1 MAQYGTI
8 VVVDDNPAILTA
20 LRICLDSTFEQVIT
34 LASPDSLPA
43 TLQQEKA
50 SIVLMDMNFTLG
62 MNTGQKGL
70 TWLRTLRHLHPQLP
84 VVLITAYADVQLAV
98 KCLKAGASDF
108 VTKPWDNDE
117 LLRTLKDA
125 VDKGQEIQSL
135 DELERNHVK
144 RVVDHCHGNI
154 SRAAELLGITRQTLY
169 AKLHRPLAAS
179 SHSSGNGCR
188 RHPSRCRLPSH
199 CPSDCFWECR
209 QCCSSSGSSGIGTTS
224 RRLPPK
230 PG

>member
-20 LRICLDSTFEQVIT
+20 LRICLDSTFERVIT

-62 MNTGQKGL
+62 INTGQEGL

-125 VDKGQEIQSL
+125 VDKGQEILSL

-169 AKLHRPLAAS
+169 AKLHRP
-179 SHSSGNGCR
+179 
-188 RHPSRCRLPSH
+188 
-199 CPSDCFWECR
+199 
-209 QCCSSSGSSGIGTTS
+209 
-224 RRLPPK
+224 
-230 PG
+230 

>member
-20 LRICLDSTFEQVIT
+20 LRICLDGTFERVIT

-62 MNTGQKGL
+62 MNTGQEGL

-169 AKLHRPLAAS
+169 AKLHRP
-179 SHSSGNGCR
+179 
-188 RHPSRCRLPSH
+188 
-199 CPSDCFWECR
+199 
-209 QCCSSSGSSGIGTTS
+209 
-224 RRLPPK
+224 
-230 PG
+230 

>member
-20 LRICLDSTFEQVIT
+20 LRICLDSTFERVIT

-43 TLQQEKA
+43 TLQQEKV

-62 MNTGQKGL
+62 MNTGQEGL

-84 VVLITAYADVQLAV
+84 VVLITAYADVQLSV

-169 AKLHRPLAAS
+169 AKLHRP
-179 SHSSGNGCR
+179 
-188 RHPSRCRLPSH
+188 
-199 CPSDCFWECR
+199 
-209 QCCSSSGSSGIGTTS
+209 
-224 RRLPPK
+224 
-230 PG
+230 

>member
-1 MAQYGTI
+1 M
-8 VVVDDNPAILTA
+8 VVDDNPAILTA
-20 LRICLDSTFEQVIT
+20 LRICLDGTFERVIT

-62 MNTGQKGL
+62 MNTGQEGL

-98 KCLKAGASDF
+98 KCLKAGAADF

-169 AKLHRPLAAS
+169 AKLHRP
-179 SHSSGNGCR
+179 
-188 RHPSRCRLPSH
+188 
-199 CPSDCFWECR
+199 
-209 QCCSSSGSSGIGTTS
+209 
-224 RRLPPK
+224 
-230 PG
+230 

>member
-1 MAQYGTI
+1 MVQYGTI

-20 LRICLDSTFEQVIT
+20 LRICLDSTFERVIT

-43 TLQQEKA
+43 TLQQEKT

-62 MNTGQKGL
+62 MNTGQEGL

-169 AKLHRPLAAS
+169 AKLHRP
-179 SHSSGNGCR
+179 
-188 RHPSRCRLPSH
+188 
-199 CPSDCFWECR
+199 
-209 QCCSSSGSSGIGTTS
+209 
-224 RRLPPK
+224 
-230 PG
+230 

>member
-34 LASPDSLPA
+34 LASPDRLPA
-43 TLQQEKA
+43 TLQQEKT

-62 MNTGQKGL
+62 MNTGQEGL

-169 AKLHRPLAAS
+169 AKLHRP
-179 SHSSGNGCR
+179 
-188 RHPSRCRLPSH
+188 
-199 CPSDCFWECR
+199 
-209 QCCSSSGSSGIGTTS
+209 
-224 RRLPPK
+224 
-230 PG
+230 

>member
-20 LRICLDSTFEQVIT
+20 LRICLDSTFERVIT

-62 MNTGQKGL
+62 MNTGQEGL

-117 LLRTLKDA
+117 LIRTLRDA
-125 VDKGQEIQSL
+125 VEK
-135 DELERNHVK
+135 N
-144 RVVDHCHGNI
+144 RVVVPLDKMEQQHVHRVVEQCHGNM

-169 AKLHRPLAAS
+169 RKMKTD
-179 SHSSGNGCR
+179 N
-188 RHPSRCRLPSH
+188 
-199 CPSDCFWECR
+199 
-209 QCCSSSGSSGIGTTS
+209 
-224 RRLPPK
+224 
-230 PG
+230 

>member
-20 LRICLDSTFEQVIT
+20 LRICLDSTFERVIT

-43 TLQQEKA
+43 TLQQEKV

-62 MNTGQKGL
+62 MNTGQEGL

-154 SRAAELLGITRQTLY
+154 SRAAGLLGITRQTLY
-169 AKLHRPLAAS
+169 AKLHRP
-179 SHSSGNGCR
+179 
-188 RHPSRCRLPSH
+188 
-199 CPSDCFWECR
+199 
-209 QCCSSSGSSGIGTTS
+209 
-224 RRLPPK
+224 
-230 PG
+230 

>member
-20 LRICLDSTFEQVIT
+20 LRICLDSTFERVIT

-62 MNTGQKGL
+62 MNTGQEGL

-154 SRAAELLGITRQTLY
+154 SRAAELLGIPRQKLY
-169 AKLHRPLAAS
+169 AKLPRP
-179 SHSSGNGCR
+179 
-188 RHPSRCRLPSH
+188 
-199 CPSDCFWECR
+199 
-209 QCCSSSGSSGIGTTS
+209 
-224 RRLPPK
+224 
-230 PG
+230 

>member
-20 LRICLDSTFEQVIT
+20 LRICLDSTFERVIT
-34 LASPDSLPA
+34 LVSPDSLPA

-62 MNTGQKGL
+62 MNTGQEGL

-169 AKLHRPLAAS
+169 AKLHRP
-179 SHSSGNGCR
+179 
-188 RHPSRCRLPSH
+188 
-199 CPSDCFWECR
+199 
-209 QCCSSSGSSGIGTTS
+209 
-224 RRLPPK
+224 
-230 PG
+230 

>member
-20 LRICLDSTFEQVIT
+20 LRICLDSTFERVIT
-34 LASPDSLPA
+34 LASPDNLPA

-62 MNTGQKGL
+62 MNTGQEGL

-169 AKLHRPLAAS
+169 AKLHRP
-179 SHSSGNGCR
+179 
-188 RHPSRCRLPSH
+188 
-199 CPSDCFWECR
+199 
-209 QCCSSSGSSGIGTTS
+209 
-224 RRLPPK
+224 
-230 PG
+230 

>member
-20 LRICLDSTFEQVIT
+20 LRICLDSTFERVIT

-43 TLQQEKA
+43 TLQQEKV

-62 MNTGQKGL
+62 MNTGQEGL

-117 LLRTLKDA
+117 LLRTLKDS

-169 AKLHRPLAAS
+169 AKLHRP
-179 SHSSGNGCR
+179 
-188 RHPSRCRLPSH
+188 
-199 CPSDCFWECR
+199 
-209 QCCSSSGSSGIGTTS
+209 
-224 RRLPPK
+224 
-230 PG
+230 

>member
-1 MAQYGTI
+1 M
-8 VVVDDNPAILTA
+8 VVDDNPAILTA
-20 LRICLDSTFEQVIT
+20 LRICLDSTFERVIT

-62 MNTGQKGL
+62 MNSGQEGL

-169 AKLHRPLAAS
+169 AKLHRP
-179 SHSSGNGCR
+179 
-188 RHPSRCRLPSH
+188 
-199 CPSDCFWECR
+199 
-209 QCCSSSGSSGIGTTS
+209 
-224 RRLPPK
+224 
-230 PG
+230 

>member
-20 LRICLDSTFEQVIT
+20 LRICLDGTFERVIT

-62 MNTGQKGL
+62 MNTGQEGL
-70 TWLRTLRHLHPQLP
+70 TWLRALRHLHPQLP

-169 AKLHRPLAAS
+169 AKLHRP
-179 SHSSGNGCR
+179 
-188 RHPSRCRLPSH
+188 
-199 CPSDCFWECR
+199 
-209 QCCSSSGSSGIGTTS
+209 
-224 RRLPPK
+224 
-230 PG
+230 

>member
-20 LRICLDSTFEQVIT
+20 LRICLDSTFERVIT

-62 MNTGQKGL
+62 MNTGQEGL

-154 SRAAELLGITRQTLY
+154 SQAAELLGITRQTLY
-169 AKLHRPLAAS
+169 AKLHRP
-179 SHSSGNGCR
+179 
-188 RHPSRCRLPSH
+188 
-199 CPSDCFWECR
+199 
-209 QCCSSSGSSGIGTTS
+209 
-224 RRLPPK
+224 
-230 PG
+230 

>member
-43 TLQQEKA
+43 TLLQEKA
-50 SIVLMDMNFTLG
+50 SIVLMDMNFTLV
-62 MNTGQKGL
+62 MNTGQEGL

-169 AKLHRPLAAS
+169 AKLHRP
-179 SHSSGNGCR
+179 
-188 RHPSRCRLPSH
+188 
-199 CPSDCFWECR
+199 
-209 QCCSSSGSSGIGTTS
+209 
-224 RRLPPK
+224 
-230 PG
+230 

>member
-20 LRICLDSTFEQVIT
+20 LRICLDSTFERVIT

-43 TLQQEKA
+43 TLQQEKV

-62 MNTGQKGL
+62 MNTGQEGL

-154 SRAAELLGITRQTLY
+154 SRAAELLSITRQTLY
-169 AKLHRPLAAS
+169 AKLHRP
-179 SHSSGNGCR
+179 
-188 RHPSRCRLPSH
+188 
-199 CPSDCFWECR
+199 
-209 QCCSSSGSSGIGTTS
+209 
-224 RRLPPK
+224 
-230 PG
+230 

>member
-20 LRICLDSTFEQVIT
+20 LRICLDSTFERVIT

-62 MNTGQKGL
+62 MNTGQEGL

-135 DELERNHVK
+135 DALERNHVK

-169 AKLHRPLAAS
+169 AKLHRP
-179 SHSSGNGCR
+179 
-188 RHPSRCRLPSH
+188 
-199 CPSDCFWECR
+199 
-209 QCCSSSGSSGIGTTS
+209 
-224 RRLPPK
+224 
-230 PG
+230 

>member
-43 TLQQEKA
+43 PLQQEKV

-62 MNTGQKGL
+62 MNTGQEGL

-169 AKLHRPLAAS
+169 AKLHRP
-179 SHSSGNGCR
+179 
-188 RHPSRCRLPSH
+188 
-199 CPSDCFWECR
+199 
-209 QCCSSSGSSGIGTTS
+209 
-224 RRLPPK
+224 
-230 PG
+230 

>member
-20 LRICLDSTFEQVIT
+20 LRICLDSTFERIIT

-62 MNTGQKGL
+62 MNTGQEGL

-169 AKLHRPLAAS
+169 AKLHRP
-179 SHSSGNGCR
+179 
-188 RHPSRCRLPSH
+188 
-199 CPSDCFWECR
+199 
-209 QCCSSSGSSGIGTTS
+209 
-224 RRLPPK
+224 
-230 PG
+230 

>member
-8 VVVDDNPAILTA
+8 AVVDDNPAILTA
-20 LRICLDSTFEQVIT
+20 LRICLDSTFERVIT

-43 TLQQEKA
+43 TLQQEKV

-62 MNTGQKGL
+62 MNTGQEGL

-108 VTKPWDNDE
+108 VTKPWDNDD

-169 AKLHRPLAAS
+169 AKLHRP
-179 SHSSGNGCR
+179 
-188 RHPSRCRLPSH
+188 
-199 CPSDCFWECR
+199 
-209 QCCSSSGSSGIGTTS
+209 
-224 RRLPPK
+224 
-230 PG
+230 

>member
-20 LRICLDSTFEQVIT
+20 LRICLDSTFERVIT

-62 MNTGQKGL
+62 MNTGQEGL

-169 AKLHRPLAAS
+169 TKLHRP
-179 SHSSGNGCR
+179 
-188 RHPSRCRLPSH
+188 
-199 CPSDCFWECR
+199 
-209 QCCSSSGSSGIGTTS
+209 
-224 RRLPPK
+224 
-230 PG
+230 

>member
-20 LRICLDSTFEQVIT
+20 LRICLDSTFERVIT

-62 MNTGQKGL
+62 MNTGQEGL

-135 DELERNHVK
+135 EELERNHVK

-169 AKLHRPLAAS
+169 AKLHRP
-179 SHSSGNGCR
+179 
-188 RHPSRCRLPSH
+188 
-199 CPSDCFWECR
+199 
-209 QCCSSSGSSGIGTTS
+209 
-224 RRLPPK
+224 
-230 PG
+230 

>member
-1 MAQYGTI
+1 M
-8 VVVDDNPAILTA
+8 VVDDNPAILTA
-20 LRICLDSTFEQVIT
+20 LRICLDSTFERVIT
-34 LASPDSLPA
+34 LASPDSLLA

-62 MNTGQKGL
+62 MNTGQEGL

-169 AKLHRPLAAS
+169 AKLHRP
-179 SHSSGNGCR
+179 
-188 RHPSRCRLPSH
+188 
-199 CPSDCFWECR
+199 
-209 QCCSSSGSSGIGTTS
+209 
-224 RRLPPK
+224 
-230 PG
+230 

>member
-20 LRICLDSTFEQVIT
+20 LRICLDSTFERVIT

-62 MNTGQKGL
+62 MNTGQEGL

-84 VVLITAYADVQLAV
+84 VVLITAYADV
-98 KCLKAGASDF
+98 

-169 AKLHRPLAAS
+169 AKLHRP
-179 SHSSGNGCR
+179 
-188 RHPSRCRLPSH
+188 
-199 CPSDCFWECR
+199 
-209 QCCSSSGSSGIGTTS
+209 
-224 RRLPPK
+224 
-230 PG
+230 

>member
-1 MAQYGTI
+1 MAQHGTI

-20 LRICLDSTFEQVIT
+20 LRICLDGTFERVIT

-62 MNTGQKGL
+62 MNTGQEGL

-169 AKLHRPLAAS
+169 AKLHRP
-179 SHSSGNGCR
+179 
-188 RHPSRCRLPSH
+188 
-199 CPSDCFWECR
+199 
-209 QCCSSSGSSGIGTTS
+209 
-224 RRLPPK
+224 
-230 PG
+230 

>member
-34 LASPDSLPA
+34 LASPDGLPA

-62 MNTGQKGL
+62 MNTGQEGL

-169 AKLHRPLAAS
+169 AKLHRP
-179 SHSSGNGCR
+179 
-188 RHPSRCRLPSH
+188 
-199 CPSDCFWECR
+199 
-209 QCCSSSGSSGIGTTS
+209 
-224 RRLPPK
+224 
-230 PG
+230 

>member
-20 LRICLDSTFEQVIT
+20 LRICLDSTFERVIT

-43 TLQQEKA
+43 TLQQKKA

-62 MNTGQKGL
+62 MNTGQEGL

-169 AKLHRPLAAS
+169 AKLHRP
-179 SHSSGNGCR
+179 
-188 RHPSRCRLPSH
+188 
-199 CPSDCFWECR
+199 
-209 QCCSSSGSSGIGTTS
+209 
-224 RRLPPK
+224 
-230 PG
+230 

>member
-1 MAQYGTI
+1 M
-8 VVVDDNPAILTA
+8 VVDDNPAILTA
-20 LRICLDSTFEQVIT
+20 LRICLDSTFERVIT

-62 MNTGQKGL
+62 MNTGQEGL

-169 AKLHRPLAAS
+169 AKLHRP
-179 SHSSGNGCR
+179 
-188 RHPSRCRLPSH
+188 
-199 CPSDCFWECR
+199 
-209 QCCSSSGSSGIGTTS
+209 
-224 RRLPPK
+224 
-230 PG
+230 

>member
-20 LRICLDSTFEQVIT
+20 LRICLDSTFERVIT
-34 LASPDSLPA
+34 LASPDGLPA
-43 TLQQEKA
+43 TLQQEKV

-62 MNTGQKGL
+62 MNTGQEGL

-169 AKLHRPLAAS
+169 AKLHRP
-179 SHSSGNGCR
+179 
-188 RHPSRCRLPSH
+188 
-199 CPSDCFWECR
+199 
-209 QCCSSSGSSGIGTTS
+209 
-224 RRLPPK
+224 
-230 PG
+230 